1 MTAGPARALRP
12 VRIAATGCVARAGA
26 AGAVYLQARSRL
38 GAYPARITERLEHW
52 AQHAPD
58 RTFLAQ
64 RDAAGRWRHLSY
76 ADALARVRRIGR
88 ALLDRQ
94 LSQDRPILILSGNGI
109 EHGLLALA
117 AMYTGV
123 LYAPVAPAYS
133 LHTRDFAAL
142 RRIVA
147 QIGPALVFAA
157 DGAAY
162 EQALSAVLPDE
173 VELACCSAPA
183 ARPATPFAEL
193 ESAPAGPAV
202 DDAHRRVG
210 PDTIAKVLFTS
221 GSTGRP
227 KGVVNTQRMLCAN
240 QEMLRSVL
248 LFLADE
254 PPVICD
260 WSPWNHTAGGN
271 HNFGLTL
278 YNGGTLYIDEGR
290 PAPGLFDTTVRNL
303 GEVACTAHFAVPRL
317 YELLLPHL
325 RSDAALRATFFSRL
339 RLLFYAAAGLG
350 QRFWD
355 QLREVARDACGEEIL
370 IMTGFGCTETAPFAL
385 STGSAGAFAG
395 MIGFPAPGLEL
406 KLAPVD
412 GKLEARARGPN
423 VTPGYWR
430 DPDDAARAFED
441 GWLHTGDI
449 GGMDEQGRVYIRGR
463 RKEMIVTPEGLNVFP
478 EDIERALLRADG
490 VRDAAVVG
498 RTVGGQERVHAVLLL
513 EPGAE
518 PDAIV
523 RAVNPTLAD
532 HQKIRSTSVWPG
544 DALPRTEG
552 TRKLRRAEVKR
563 WVDEG
568 GPPPAGAA
576 AGGPAAAGIVAAL
589 ARREDVTPETTIEEL
604 GLSSLERVELLMALE
619 EHAGRT
625 LDEGEVAAARTVAD
639 LEALLKEEAQ
649 AGAAVEPAPDRAAP
663 AGGAGV
669 ASEETRRAGAAAAAE
684 GPVKFPRW
692 NRTWPAWMARRVSL
706 PTWILPLA
714 SAFARVE
721 VTGLEH
727 LRGVEGPVVFA
738 ANHQSHM
745 DTPAVLIALPPRW
758 RYRVTVAMAKEF
770 FKAHFF
776 PEQYGRRAWL
786 TNSLN
791 YYLASLFFNAFPL
804 PQREAGTRQTLRYI
818 GALLG
823 EGYSVLIFPEGKRT
837 QAGEINPFRPGIGMI
852 AARLDVPV
860 IPVGLSG
867 LHQILHQSWK
877 MARPGR
883 ARVAFGP
890 PLRLEGDDYVALAK
904 QVEEAVRLLVH

>member
-1 MTAGPARALRP
+1 MHRETLIDFFDDFVPIHG
-12 VRIAATGCVARAGA
+12 
-26 AGAVYLQARSRL
+26 
-38 GAYPARITERLEHW
+38 
-52 AQHAPD
+52 
-58 RTFLAQ
+58 TFLLYDDGFRTRAWTYAEVG
-64 RDAAGRWRHLSY
+64 RDARRLADRLRSAGVQPGDKVVLWAENRPEWIVALWGCILHGAILVPIDYRAS
-76 ADALARVRRIGR
+76 ADFLARVRAIVDARLVLVG
-88 ALLDRQ
+88 D
-94 LSQDRPILILSGNGI
+94 DVDVPP
-109 EHGLLALA
+109 GLLGDTVQIARLRELGADLPPA
-117 AMYTGV
+117 APGTPSTGRNG
-123 LYAPVAPAYS
+123 AP
-133 LHTRDFAAL
+133 TRDT
-142 RRIVA
+142 IVE
-147 QIGPALVFAA
+147 I
-157 DGAAY
+157 
-162 EQALSAVLPDE
+162 
-173 VELACCSAPA
+173 
-183 ARPATPFAEL
+183 
-193 ESAPAGPAV
+193 
-202 DDAHRRVG
+202 
-210 PDTIAKVLFTS
+210 IFTS
-221 GSTGRP
+221 GATAEP
-227 KGVVNTQRMLCAN
+227 KGVVITHRNILAN
-240 QEMLRSVL
+240 IVPIEREARKYRRYARPFAPIRFLNLLPMSHMFGQAMATFIPPMIDGQVVFMRSYNPQEIVQQIRSRRISVL
-248 LFLADE
+248 VSVPKILDVLRGHVVRRH
-254 PPVICD
+254 PVAA
-260 WSPWNHTAGGN
+260 SPEAAPMHWLRRWWRYREVHRA
-271 HNFGLTL
+271 FGWKFWAAIV
-278 YNGGTLYIDEGR
+278 GA
-290 PAPGLFDTTVRNL
+290 APLD
-303 GEVACTAHFAVPRL
+303 P
-317 YELLLPHL
+317 ELEEYW
-325 RSDAALRATFFSRL
+325 SRL
-339 RLLFYAAAGLG
+339 GYLVVQGYGL
-350 QRFWD
+350 
-355 QLREVARDACGEEIL
+355 
-370 IMTGFGCTETAPFAL
+370 TETAPIVTLNHPF
-385 STGSAGAFAG
+385 STRRGSVGRPIAGVE
-395 MIGFPAPGLEL
+395 I
-406 KLAPVD
+406 KLADD
-412 GKLEARARGPN
+412 GEILVRGEN
-423 VTPGYWR
+423 VTAGYYGA
-430 DPDDAARAFED
+430 PESTAAAFED